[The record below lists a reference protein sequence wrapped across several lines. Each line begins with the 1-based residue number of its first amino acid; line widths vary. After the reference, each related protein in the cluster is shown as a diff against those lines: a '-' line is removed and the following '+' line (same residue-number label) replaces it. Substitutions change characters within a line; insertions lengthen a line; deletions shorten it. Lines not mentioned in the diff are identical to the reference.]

1 LVQTPPELGMSVF
14 HDVNKSIPL
23 YVPEASIALYQA
35 AEQWRDFNNIQIGL
49 DDIRFANKVDIL
61 VYPNP
66 ANDKAKISIDNLSS
80 KADVII
86 FDIMGKE
93 VKRGVIDKGTKVLD
107 IDLSGYAKGI
117 YNIRIVNDSINQ
129 TKNLIIQ

>member
-23 YVPEASIALYQA
+23 YVPEVSIALYQA

-66 ANDKAKISIDNLSS
+66 ANDKAK
-80 KADVII
+80 
-86 FDIMGKE
+86 
-93 VKRGVIDKGTKVLD
+93 LD
-107 IDLSGYAKGI
+107 IQGLNEDANVIVYNINGRTLQTLKIKKGQKELEIDLTNYAKGVYTI
-117 YNIRIVNDSINQ
+117 NIVNENISYSE
-129 TKNLIIQ
+129 KIILQ